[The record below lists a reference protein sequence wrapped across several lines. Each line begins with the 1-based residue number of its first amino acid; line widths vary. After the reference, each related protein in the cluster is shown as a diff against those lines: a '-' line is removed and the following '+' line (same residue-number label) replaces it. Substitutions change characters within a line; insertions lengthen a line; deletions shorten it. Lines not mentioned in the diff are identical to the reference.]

1 VADLERVESLGDDQ
15 GDDDQ
20 DQIVPSPSDYADPGE
35 NPQTGVV
42 KRRFWPKWTKR
53 LFSRRQAVQN
63 FDQAMAA
70 HSLKVERSNL
80 TFRRVYAAVLLAA
93 MVIQVGIA
101 DWFFYLY
108 LRAYE
113 FRAPEQSMSVWIG
126 AAVVQLIG
134 LVVII
139 TKYLFP
145 NKD

>member
-1 VADLERVESLGDDQ
+1 MADEPLHSLGDDQ
-15 GDDDQ
+15 DDDSQ
-20 DQIVPSPSDYADPGE
+20 AVVPSPEDYADPGE
-35 NPQTGVV
+35 NPKTGVA
-42 KRRFWPKWTKR
+42 KKGFWPKWMKR
-53 LFSRRQAVQN
+53 LVSRRQPVQN

-80 TFRRVYAAVLLAA
+80 NFRRVYAFVLLLA

-145 NKD
+145 NKE

>member
-1 VADLERVESLGDDQ
+1 MADYQPLESLGDDQ
-15 GDDDQ
+15 DDD

-35 NPQTGVV
+35 NPQTGVA
-42 KRRFWPKWTKR
+42 KRSFWPKWMRR
-53 LFSRRQAVQN
+53 LVSRRQAVQN

-80 TFRRVYAAVLLAA
+80 NFRRVYAAVLLVA